1 MSNIKHRELI
11 DKMTLEEKVC
21 LCSGANFWE
30 TEKIE
35 QYNIPSL
42 MLNDG
47 PHGLRKQD
55 GSGDNLGLTDS
66 LPATCF
72 PAACSLGSSW
82 NTELISKVSK
92 AIGEEALEYGT
103 DVVLGPGVN
112 IKRNPLCGRNFEYF
126 SEDPYLS
133 GKLAAAW
140 IKGIEG
146 VGISS
151 CLKHFACNNQETER
165 YLSNSIVDVRALR
178 EIYLMPFEIAVKEGN
193 PSSIMC
199 SYNKINGVYASDNTE
214 LFRNILRNQWGYQ
227 GLAITD
233 WGSLNDKG
241 EAFKAGVDLEMPWSG
256 KLFDKDVIKM
266 VQNGELSEEYIN
278 ESVDRLLTL
287 ADKQV
292 ASRKKGFKFNREDH
306 YLLAK
311 EAAIEGAVL
320 LKNEDEILPLDENKS
335 IAIIGALA
343 SRVRYQGAGSS
354 HINPIKVTNI
364 LKGFNLKNIKYDY
377 YPAYEINGKEN
388 DEYLNNAIKAAA
400 QHDIALVVIGLPEE
414 YESEGYD
421 RKNMKMPASHLKL
434 IEEVYQVNEN
444 IVVILLGGSPIE
456 MPWISSCKALLNM
469 YLAGE
474 AIGEAV
480 ADIVFGKE
488 NPSGKL
494 AETYPIKYEDT
505 PSADTFGISPR
516 QVEYRES
523 IYVGYRY
530 YDKAKVPV
538 RFPFGFGLSY
548 TRFKYSNIRL
558 SNKRMD
564 KNNLLNVSCKI
575 KNIGKMAGAEVIQLY
590 VKNRTKQRFRADK
603 ELKGFTKVFLKPR
616 EEKIVEFFL
625 DSRAFSYY
633 SAENE
638 KWCALNG
645 NYDILIGSSSQDI
658 RLNKT
663 IYLKSKDIELKNDI
677 PEWYMQ
683 PAGYPAKDDF
693 EKLLK
698 QKIPSYQ
705 YPQMGKY
712 NLYCTLNDMKEN
724 LVVRIVINVIKK
736 FLLLKYN
743 GDEKNQQFIL
753 AFESITNTP
762 VKRVAQVTGGEIP
775 LKVFIRAIELAN
787 QG

>member
-1 MSNIKHRELI
+1 MSNIKNRELI

-233 WGSLNDKG
+233 WGSLNDKC

-256 KLFDKDVIKM
+256 KLFDKDVIKWCKM
-266 VQNGELSEEYIN
+266 VSY
-278 ESVDRLLTL
+278 
-287 ADKQV
+287 
-292 ASRKKGFKFNREDH
+292 
-306 YLLAK
+306 
-311 EAAIEGAVL
+311 
-320 LKNEDEILPLDENKS
+320 
-335 IAIIGALA
+335 
-343 SRVRYQGAGSS
+343 
-354 HINPIKVTNI
+354 
-364 LKGFNLKNIKYDY
+364 LKNI
-377 YPAYEINGKEN
+377 
-388 DEYLNNAIKAAA
+388 
-400 QHDIALVVIGLPEE
+400 
-414 YESEGYD
+414 
-421 RKNMKMPASHLKL
+421 
-434 IEEVYQVNEN
+434 
-444 IVVILLGGSPIE
+444 
-456 MPWISSCKALLNM
+456 
-469 YLAGE
+469 
-474 AIGEAV
+474 
-480 ADIVFGKE
+480 
-488 NPSGKL
+488 
-494 AETYPIKYEDT
+494 
-505 PSADTFGISPR
+505 
-516 QVEYRES
+516 
-523 IYVGYRY
+523 
-530 YDKAKVPV
+530 
-538 RFPFGFGLSY
+538 
-548 TRFKYSNIRL
+548 
-558 SNKRMD
+558 
-564 KNNLLNVSCKI
+564 
-575 KNIGKMAGAEVIQLY
+575 
-590 VKNRTKQRFRADK
+590 
-603 ELKGFTKVFLKPR
+603 
-616 EEKIVEFFL
+616 
-625 DSRAFSYY
+625 
-633 SAENE
+633 
-638 KWCALNG
+638 
-645 NYDILIGSSSQDI
+645 
-658 RLNKT
+658 
-663 IYLKSKDIELKNDI
+663 
-677 PEWYMQ
+677 
-683 PAGYPAKDDF
+683 
-693 EKLLK
+693 
-698 QKIPSYQ
+698 
-705 YPQMGKY
+705 
-712 NLYCTLNDMKEN
+712 
-724 LVVRIVINVIKK
+724 
-736 FLLLKYN
+736 
-743 GDEKNQQFIL
+743 
-753 AFESITNTP
+753 
-762 VKRVAQVTGGEIP
+762 
-775 LKVFIRAIELAN
+775 
-787 QG
+787 